1 MGVFD
6 GALEAAC
13 DSLGLRVE
21 RHFLMVRRVG
31 AVSGVAVS
39 VARIPAR
46 SGNAD
51 TVIVA
56 RPPRRPDVGL
66 HVHGA
71 STIPCLDRKLETGDA
86 AFDGVFALHAATGE
100 AEAARRV
107 VSKPVRRSLQRLA
120 GTGWPAVVDD
130 AVVYEL
136 SMAGT
141 DEAEVRA
148 RVAECVRCALA
159 VADAATTLDAPQPL
173 RDAGVAAAF
182 EAAGRARGM
191 AVERNAMRAEGK
203 AGRGFLSVRWR
214 VRAPVRVDHFSPE
227 DGAVGWLARLRFD
240 EPLGVGLALHPA
252 SLAERLQ
259 SAVGLRDLQTGDADF
274 DRAWAVAA
282 RDEASA
288 LLVLHAN
295 ARRMLGH
302 LAALGLRVSLDD
314 EGLSFEGD
322 LPRDPDVVDRAMEVL
337 DGARDA
343 LRPQMAIGPYR

>member
-1 MGVFD
+1 MGAFD
-6 GALEAAC
+6 GALERAC
-13 DSLGLRVE
+13 DALGLRPE
-21 RHFLMVRRVG
+21 RSLLAPRWAG
-31 AVSGVAVS
+31 ALSGVGVDVARVS
-39 VARIPAR
+39 VRTGD
-46 SGNAD
+46 SD
-51 TVIVA
+51 TVVVA

-71 STIPCLDRKLETGDA
+71 SMIPCFDRKLETGDG
-86 AFDGVFALHAATGE
+86 AFDGVFALHAAAGE
-100 AEAARRV
+100 EEAARRV
-107 VSKPVRRSLQRLA
+107 ASKPVRRSLQRLS

-130 AVVYEL
+130 AVVYEF

-148 RVAECVRCALA
+148 RVEECVRCALA
-159 VADAATTLDAPQPL
+159 VADAAATLDAPNAL
-173 RDAGVAAAF
+173 RESGVAAAF
-182 EAAGRARGM
+182 EATARARGM
-191 AVERNAMRAEGK
+191 AVERNAMRAEGT

-214 VRAPVRVDHFSPE
+214 VHAPVRVDHFSA
-227 DGAVGWLARLRFD
+227 DDAAVGWFARLRFD

-252 SLAERLQ
+252 SLAERLR

-295 ARRMLGH
+295 ARRMLNH
-302 LAALGLRVSLDD
+302 LATLGLRVSLDD
-314 EGLSFEGD
+314 EGLSFEGE
-322 LPRDPDVVDRAMEVL
+322 LPRDPDVVGRAMDVL

-343 LRPQMAIGPYR
+343 LRPQMAVGPYR